1 MALVPP
7 EPPLVGEENSVLEVG
22 EVACFCGVEVAAR
35 AAAAAA
41 SFWLLAKAFAL
52 MIVVPAAALANLIFI
67 P

>member
-1 MALVPP
+1 MALV
-7 EPPLVGEENSVLEVG
+7 PPLVGEENSDVG